1 MSQLAL
7 EELEERVL
15 LGSDLRQDQ
24 VIETGV
30 DIFSDR
36 VQMRLWRGT

>member
-7 EELEERVL
+7 EELEEWVL

-30 DIFSDR
+30 NILPDR
-36 VQMRLWRGT
+36 SIW